1 MYKRTE
7 FNNETLLCEQQR
19 CRSDHL
25 VMNTEK
31 VNKVALSNRDDKR
44 LQTFD
49 GVTTYPIGMN
59 AFSVCASEMKIAIKN
74 KFKRAVDGNVLP
86 EQLKDIA
93 IPLHYQ
99 IDK

>member
-44 LQTFD
+44 LQNFD
-49 GVTTYPIGMN
+49 GVTTYSNGMS
-59 AFSVCASEMKIAIKN
+59 AFNVCASEMKIGIKN
-74 KFKRAVDGNVLP
+74 KFKRVMYYLNN
-86 EQLKDIA
+86 
-93 IPLHYQ
+93 
-99 IDK
+99 